1 MANRRPKPSEHNSD
15 AQRVSK
21 SSVPQGDFAN
31 RSLSYYIDTY
41 LWGTSWGYCPS
52 RMNSVECATY
62 RGGLYDRSTSTTEND
77 GANLAAHTFDDT
89 IANWTRDDIKLQGN
103 ISLSQYEFGLRTNS
117 INSYVHKGELGL
129 AKFSTFLKTLLDTS
143 KISSNSYSF
152 FWGNEVTNQPR
163 DGSLTLGG
171 YDQALIAEGPNVTV
185 PFGNDIRCKEG
196 IIVTVT
202 SLELQGGDAWKDL
215 PDLEVCVIPA
225 TSNIMTIPGH
235 YWDPIQ
241 TMMGVELD
249 PTRNG
254 TSAAHFYNT
263 TLVTIASACVTNI
276 SKV

>member
-1 MANRRPKPSEHNSD
+1 
-15 AQRVSK
+15 
-21 SSVPQGDFAN
+21 
-31 RSLSYYIDTY
+31 
-41 LWGTSWGYCPS
+41 
-52 RMNSVECATY
+52 
-62 RGGLYDRSTSTTEND
+62 
-77 GANLAAHTFDDT
+77 
-89 IANWTRDDIKLQGN
+89 
-103 ISLSQYEFGLRTNS
+103 
-117 INSYVHKGELGL
+117 
-129 AKFSTFLKTLLDTS
+129 LKTLLDTS

-152 FWGNEVTNQPR
+152 FWGNEVTDQPR

-225 TSNIMTIPGH
+225 TSNIMTIPGN

-241 TMMGVELD
+241 TMMGVELN

-254 TSAAHFYNT
+254 TSDAHFYNT
-263 TLVTIASACVTNI
+263 TVVTTASACVTNF
-276 SKV
+276 SKVCDAPTDKDTVHTAAIWPLQSTTLSPSRSPTTNCYLANATLLPAA